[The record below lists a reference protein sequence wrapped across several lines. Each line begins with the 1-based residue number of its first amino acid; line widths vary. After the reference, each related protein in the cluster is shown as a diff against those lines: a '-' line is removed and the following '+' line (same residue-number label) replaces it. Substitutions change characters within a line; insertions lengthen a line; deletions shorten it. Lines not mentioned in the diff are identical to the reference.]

1 MDALAIGRLPDFC
14 YRCDKLDHSE
24 SACPKAE
31 ELDTKTVPMKK
42 TLESWFRADSL
53 VKMKPA
59 RKRGSLIQIDH
70 IIMTTGLLLSTT
82 YPTHW
87 LERRA
92 LTMPLASP

>member
-1 MDALAIGRLPDFC
+1 MDALAIVRLPDFC

-31 ELDTKTVPMKK
+31 ELDTKTVK

-59 RKRGSLIQIDH
+59 NDLMIRMVNQ
-70 IIMTTGLLLSTT
+70 
-82 YPTHW
+82 
-87 LERRA
+87 
-92 LTMPLASP
+92 